1 MRQENEDASAVLVKL
16 LELADWD
23 DTYDIY
29 QDFHG
34 LALYLCTKIERY
46 SKNGVTRP
54 FTDPLILLLDTYD
67 EALID
72 YTRTGVGYSAALL
85 VES

>member
-1 MRQENEDASAVLVKL
+1 MLVKL
-16 LELADWD
+16 LEMADWD
-23 DTYDIY
+23 DSYQIY

-46 SKNGVTRP
+46 YKNGVTRP

-67 EALID
+67 NVLID

-85 VES
+85 VSSES